1 MNAGFFD
8 LLLAASLVGLSLM
21 LLLGADF
28 FRSVVLFIVF
38 GLLMALAWARL
49 NAPDLALAE
58 AIVGAGVT
66 GALLMGT
73 WHRTKSAFQ
82 AGEWEKTLVM
92 PQLLTVCAVAALLIW
107 AVVELSGETGDGL
120 KVEVMARLP
129 ESGVS
134 SPVTAVL
141 LNFRGYDTLLE
152 LGVLLLVVVAVQHA
166 GANRQAVVA
175 RPGAVLSAFMAVIT
189 PVLVVVSGYLL
200 WRGSHAPGGAF
211 QAGAML
217 GAAGILSLLVSPS
230 QFGSRR
236 EARLR
241 ALLVVGPL
249 LFLSLAI
256 AVMAGGS
263 LLQFHPDWAGG
274 VILLVEAGATLSIA
288 AALVVLFQG
297 SSAKPNGKGGAQE

>member
-1 MNAGFFD
+1 MSTGLLD
-8 LLLAASLVGLSLM
+8 LFLAASLVGMSLM

-66 GALLMGT
+66 GALLMGA
-73 WHRTKSAFQ
+73 WHRTKDSFR
-82 AGEWEKTLVM
+82 GERWCARSVI
-92 PQLLTVCAVAALLIW
+92 PHLLTVCVVAGLLIW
-107 AVVELSGETGDGL
+107 AVVTLAAAPQVGL
-120 KVEVMARLP
+120 KTEVMTHLA

-152 LGVLLLVVVAVQHA
+152 LGVLLLVVVAVQ
-166 GANRQAVVA
+166 QARATKPGVA
-175 RPGAVLSAFMAVIT
+175 AQPGPVLSAFMAIIS
-189 PVLVVVSGYLL
+189 PVLVVISGYLL

-217 GAAGILSLLVSPS
+217 GAAGILALLVSPS
-230 QFGSRR
+230 YLNGWRKG
-236 EARLR
+236 RLR
-241 ALLVVGPL
+241 ALMVVGPL
-249 LFLSLAI
+249 LFLSV
-256 AVMAGGS
+256 AVAAMAGGS
-263 LLQFHPDWAGG
+263 LLEFRPDWAGG
-274 VILLVEAGATLSIA
+274 VILLVEAGATVSIA
-288 AALVVLFQG
+288 AALVVLFLG
-297 SSAKPNGKGGAQE
+297 SSTQPDRKEGGEE

>member
-1 MNAGFFD
+1 MSIELFD
-8 LLLAASLVGLSLM
+8 LFLATSLVGLSLL

-73 WHRTKSAFQ
+73 WHRTKSTFRG
-82 AGEWEKTLVM
+82 GEWNSRIVIPHIILTLI
-92 PQLLTVCAVAALLIW
+92 VAALLVW
-107 AVVELSGETGDGL
+107 GVVELASEPVAGL
-120 KVEVMARLP
+120 KGEVLERLA

-152 LGVLLLVVVAVQHA
+152 LGVLLLVVVAVQYA
-166 GANRQAVVA
+166 GANRPDVTTP
-175 RPGAVLSAFMAVIT
+175 PGAALTAFMAIIS
-189 PVLVVVSGYLL
+189 PLLVLVSGYLL

-217 GAAGILSLLVSPS
+217 GAAGILALLVSPS
-230 QFGSRR
+230 NLVGWFEG
-236 EARLR
+236 RLR
-241 ALLVVGPL
+241 SLLVVGPL
-249 LFLSLAI
+249 LFLSVAI
-256 AVMAGGS
+256 AAVAGGNF
-263 LLQFHPDWAGG
+263 LQFPLHWAGG
-274 VILLVEAGATLSIA
+274 LILLVEAGATISIA
-288 AALVVLFQG
+288 AALVVLFIG
-297 SSAKPNGKGGAQE
+297 SSGKPELKGGAKE